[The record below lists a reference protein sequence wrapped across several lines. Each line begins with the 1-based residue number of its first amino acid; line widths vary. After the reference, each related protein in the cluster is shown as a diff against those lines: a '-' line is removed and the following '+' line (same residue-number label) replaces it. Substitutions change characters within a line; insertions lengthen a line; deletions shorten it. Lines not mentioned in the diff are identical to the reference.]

1 MKTHTAP
8 DGYIREKQKELRRV
22 RQTIA
27 AKYAATLVI
36 VLLLPAWLF
45 GLAANPGPET
55 WEETEIQYQSI
66 SEEYVGFPSRLH
78 HILHTSDGRMFVFN
92 ERIVS
97 MGEMRKSIT
106 DMEHYTLVY
115 SETVSGMRIIEGLW
129 SDHEVLQPSTAAVQL
144 WEREQRGLWGAILV
158 TSLLEGLALLLIDR
172 FWCKKDHAKIRHLR
186 ARIRQRETSKLHHIK
201 GELRDDNDRNNDA

>member
-66 SEEYVGFPSRLH
+66 SEEYVGFPTRLR
-78 HILHTSDGRMFVFN
+78 HILHTSDGRIFVFN

-97 MGEMRKSIT
+97 MEEVQTRII
-106 DMEHYTLVY
+106 DRERYTLVF
-115 SETVSGMRIIEGLW
+115 SESFSGLNIIEGLW
-129 SDHEVLQPSTAAVQL
+129 NGHEVLQSRAASVQL
-144 WEREQRGLWGAILV
+144 WERELRGLLLAIFF
-158 TSLLEGLALLLIDR
+158 TCFLEGLALLLIDR
-172 FWCKKDHAKIRHLR
+172 LWCKKDHAKIRHLR
-186 ARIRQRETSKLHHIK
+186 ARIRQRETSKLLHIK